1 MTPNKTLPEK
11 VLIDGAPAEELKVSA
26 EVLLEEDVAVA
37 LVSSALSVAVEIG
50 EGFSISNICRN
61 GSSGGSIVGFRDL
74 LRIFIFPSFLD
85 GVQDWLTVSVNSS
98 NIWSCLLYTSRCV

>member
-37 LVSSALSVAVEIG
+37 LVSSALSVAVEM
-50 EGFSISNICRN
+50 EKVSASVT
-61 GSSGGSIVGFRDL
+61 SAE
-74 LRIFIFPSFLD
+74 
-85 GVQDWLTVSVNSS
+85 TVV
-98 NIWSCLLYTSRCV
+98 VVEV